1 LLGRIGVEE
10 PAEPLAGADPKVMV
24 ALRANEEIA
33 LELGAVELSGTA
45 RALHPQAFRHRA
57 PPLLGVD
64 AGRHQLVEPA
74 HFRSSS
80 RTRAFAGRAIIAQLP
95 FQGQSPFTQSRR
107 NRSRRVTDV
116 RSPRPR
122 KRGLTPKKLHL
133 EPNGQTGGQASLGAT
148 GGIA

>member
-1 LLGRIGVEE
+1 DDRAHRAADETELERRRDDRDALQRSGHHDQRVALVGVFLRLREALAVALRVLEFQRIERLDVRADLLGRIGVEE

-64 AGRHQLVEPA
+64 A
-74 HFRSSS
+74 
-80 RTRAFAGRAIIAQLP
+80 
-95 FQGQSPFTQSRR
+95 
-107 NRSRRVTDV
+107 
-116 RSPRPR
+116 
-122 KRGLTPKKLHL
+122 
-133 EPNGQTGGQASLGAT
+133 
-148 GGIA
+148 